1 MCVLSKTEEEDVG
14 IRSKDSNWSITYFQ
28 EQEQVNECLKVQIL
42 FSSSITRLPSSRLAG
57 TVLPWNQGLQS
68 HSITFVTV
76 QTYHFFSKQVSR
88 LCHKLSYLLSLFC
101 FVVLESLELF
111 GLMHVSSFASI
122 IKNINELICVKYLK
136 HGRHL
141 ININFLF
148 SAWVSGPTHYFSLEN
163 LRGEIGSNRIL
174 QTSIKHCHFLKTDV
188 LLLLEHITAICYSS
202 IFMNT

>member
-1 MCVLSKTEEEDVG
+1 MCVLSKTEEEDIW
-14 IRSKDSNWSITYFQ
+14 IRSKDSNWNITYFQ

-57 TVLPWNQGLQS
+57 TVLPWNQGLYS
-68 HSITFVTV
+68 HSIMFVIV
-76 QTYHFFSKQVSR
+76 QTYRFFSKQVSR

-122 IKNINELICVKYLK
+122 IKNININELIGVKYLK

-141 ININFLF
+141 ININFLC
-148 SAWVSGPTHYFSLEN
+148 WVSGPTHYFSLED

-202 IFMNT
+202 TFMNT